1 MGNITHEE
9 IVYINVDDELHQ
21 TVKDMIS
28 DDYKERF
35 KAEYKQLIIRK
46 NRLNKIINKMEE
58 DKLDYKAI
66 CSLGV
71 LVAQSRYMDA
81 YASILSYRA
90 HIEDINL
97 D

>member
-35 KAEYKQLIIRK
+35 KAEYKQLIIRLERLNDLLNK
-46 NRLNKIINKMEE
+46 YNGNRLSFKPATPMSLLEKQYRIMVGYGRILEE
-58 DKLDYKAI
+58 
-66 CSLGV
+66 
-71 LVAQSRYMDA
+71 R
-81 YASILSYRA
+81 SIY
-90 HIEDINL
+90 EGINL